1 MARIDVRANITAP
14 TEINIPLVRAD
25 HASTSHIFRV
35 CFEVSLSVFSTLLGY
50 MLGLK
55 DPQPIHW
62 VFISLCAI
70 SAASF
75 LVLTARY
82 GKTSKVV

>member
-1 MARIDVRANITAP
+1 MAKIDVRATVTAP

-25 HASTSHIFRV
+25 HASTANVFRV

-55 DPQPIHW
+55 DPMPIHW
-62 VFISLCAI
+62 VFITFCGVAVAAFLI
-70 SAASF
+70 LSARFGRQSRVA
-75 LVLTARY
+75 
-82 GKTSKVV
+82 